1 MFDFSGKTALVTGAG
16 GGISGACA
24 EMLHAAGANVVI
36 TDLNRDA
43 VRSLADRL
51 DASGATVMALLQDA
65 AVPDDAD
72 AVVAAAVETFGGL
85 DIVVPGAGL
94 YLDQALSTM
103 SDAQWRKVLGINLD
117 GVFFTIRAAIPHLR
131 DGGAV
136 VTIAS
141 MAGHK
146 GSFNHGHYAASKG
159 GVLTLTRT
167 LALELAPRIRVNAVS
182 PGLIETPMIDGLMA
196 ANGEALIQQ
205 TPMKRLGSP
214 KEVADAVVYLCSD
227 GASFITGETLHV
239 NGGIYIAS

>member
-1 MFDFSGKTALVTGAG
+1 
-16 GGISGACA
+16 
-24 EMLHAAGANVVI
+24 MLHAAGANVVI
-36 TDLNRDA
+36 TDLNGDA

-51 DASGATVMALLQDA
+51 DASGATVMALRQDA

-131 DGGAV
+131 DGGAI

-167 LALELAPRIRVNAVS
+167 LALELATRIRVNAVS